1 MPMKTATIVSRLFPF
16 VVLPM
21 LLLAQAPV
29 PSRAAGSP
37 RSALVQERARLLV
50 ENAALRARLSLS
62 RDQSPYIVVDL
73 SKKALQL
80 ELQGVTLT
88 SVPVQEVLLNR
99 HAKRTLA
106 GPDEVKLLETPLSLQ
121 EDRWFEV
128 DKTLALKDSTAV
140 RSRPDTTGALMQRI
154 RLSPVTALLS
164 YDRKLTLV
172 LDGKPPRTRWERL
185 REKARNWFRSWSAG
199 TLEGLLRRQSTEEV
213 MVTLVMAPSDVR
225 SMAPSLLPGTRLIM
239 IP

>member
-1 MPMKTATIVSRLFPF
+1 MSMMRITGLPGLLPLA
-16 VVLPM
+16 VLAVG
-21 LLLAQAPV
+21 LLGPPTSVKAAG
-29 PSRAAGSP
+29 PSRSE
-37 RSALVQERARLLV
+37 LVEERTRLLV

-62 RDQSPYIVVDL
+62 KDESPYIVVDL
-73 SKKALQL
+73 GRRVLRL

-88 SVPVQEVLLNR
+88 SIPVQEVLLNR
-99 HAKRTLA
+99 RAKRTFA
-106 GPDEVKLLETPLSLQ
+106 SPGEVKLLETPFALQ

-128 DKTLALKDSTAV
+128 DKTLALKDTSAV
-140 RSRPDTTGALMQRI
+140 RSRPDTTGALMQKI

-185 REKARNWFRSWSAG
+185 RERVRNWLRSWSAG
-199 TLEGLLRRQSTEEV
+199 TLEELLRRQSSEEV

-225 SMAPSLLPGTRLIM
+225 SMAPSLLSGTRLILV
-239 IP
+239 P